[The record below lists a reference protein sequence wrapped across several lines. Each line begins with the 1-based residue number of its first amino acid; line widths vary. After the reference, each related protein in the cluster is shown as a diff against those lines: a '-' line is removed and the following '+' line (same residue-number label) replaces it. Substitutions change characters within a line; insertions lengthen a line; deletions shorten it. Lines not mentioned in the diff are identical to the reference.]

1 MRNLILCLLFF
12 GLLLATSNCGGMDVQ
27 KGEQA
32 APVPPV
38 TRTASYPKIVLYSTP
53 WCPHCREAR
62 EYFTS
67 RSIPFVE
74 LDVES
79 DEEAMDALV
88 TKYASKRVPLVV
100 IGDDEAVIKGFT
112 PEMFENALRGLR
124 KP

>member
-12 GLLLATSNCGGMDVQ
+12 GLLLPASYCGATDVREDRQ
-27 KGEQA
+27 T
-32 APVPPV
+32 PTPPAV
-38 TRTASYPKIVLYSTP
+38 SRAASYPKIVLYSTS

-62 EYFTS
+62 EYFIARDIT
-67 RSIPFVE
+67 FVE
-74 LDVES
+74 LDVET

-88 TKYASKRVPLVV
+88 TKYATKRVPLVV

-112 PEMFENALRGLR
+112 PELFENALRGLR